1 MLTSAPARLILVV
14 VLIAFA
20 PMAGLAGLAVG
31 AQAATDDP
39 KGVGIT
45 VGVVGPSSRA
55 TVAPT
60 SPKATTPISTPAKT
74 ANAPRVTQTTIKDT
88 AAAAAAL
95 GANPTKIAGVFY
107 VSGLTTHIESEAGP
121 GGGTM
126 VLDFTMRNITDAP
139 ITSSLR
145 FWLDNAVNLPV
156 AMVDKVSIDSLAPN
170 ETRTVSATIPDVGQ
184 WAWFKGHVTM
194 TPPADIGGTA
204 LSPVT
209 RDSFSII
216 PPYFA
221 LIALAVA
228 GALTLI
234 LRFVLLVP
242 RSTPKIAEE
251 VAS

>member
-1 MLTSAPARLILVV
+1 MLTSAHARLILAV

-20 PMAGLAGLAVG
+20 PVAGLAGLAMS
-31 AQAATDDP
+31 AQASTDDP

-45 VGVVGPSSRA
+45 VGVVGPTSKA
-55 TVAPT
+55 TVAP
-60 SPKATTPISTPAKT
+60 STPVKSAVVP
-74 ANAPRVTQTTIKDT
+74 AVTQTTITDT
-88 AAAAAAL
+88 AAAASAL
-95 GANPTKIAGVFY
+95 GPNPTKIAGVFY
-107 VSGLTTHIESEAGP
+107 VSGLTTHVVSEAGP
-121 GGGTM
+121 GGGSM

-145 FWLDNAVNLPV
+145 FWLDNAVDLPV
-156 AMVDKVSIDSLAPN
+156 AIVDKVSIDGLAPN

-194 TPPADIGGTA
+194 TPPADIGGTV

-209 RDSFSII
+209 RDSFSLI

-221 LIALAVA
+221 LIALAIA
-228 GALTLI
+228 GVLTLI
-234 LRFVLLVP
+234 LRFALLVP
-242 RSTPKIAEE
+242 RTAPELVEE

>member
-1 MLTSAPARLILVV
+1 MTVLTSAHARLILVV
-14 VLIAFA
+14 ALIAFA
-20 PMAGLAGLAVG
+20 PVAGLAGRAMS

-39 KGVGIT
+39 NGVGIS

-55 TVAPT
+55 T
-60 SPKATTPISTPAKT
+60 TTPAVTNPVKSVAVPA
-74 ANAPRVTQTTIKDT
+74 VTQTTIKDT
-88 AAAAAAL
+88 AAAASAL

-107 VSGLTTHIESEAGP
+107 VSGLTTRIDSEAGP

-145 FWLDNAVNLPV
+145 FWLDNAVDLPV
-156 AMVDKVSIDSLAPN
+156 AIVDKVSIDSLAPN
-170 ETRTVSATIPDVGQ
+170 ETRTVSATIRDVGQ

-221 LIALAVA
+221 LIALAIA
-228 GALTLI
+228 GTLTLI

-242 RSTPKIAEE
+242 RPTPKLAEE

>member
-1 MLTSAPARLILVV
+1 MTVLTSAHARLILVV

-20 PMAGLAGLAVG
+20 PVAGLAGLATS

-39 KGVGIT
+39 KGVGIS

-55 TVAPT
+55 T
-60 SPKATTPISTPAKT
+60 TTPAVTAPVKSPAVP
-74 ANAPRVTQTTIKDT
+74 AVTQTTIKDT
-88 AAAAAAL
+88 AAAATAL

-107 VSGLTTHIESEAGP
+107 VSGLTTHTDSEAGP
-121 GGGTM
+121 GGGTL

-145 FWLDNAVNLPV
+145 FWLDNAVDLPV
-156 AMVDKVSIDSLAPN
+156 AIVDKVSIDGLAPN

-209 RDSFSII
+209 RDSFTLI

-221 LIALAVA
+221 LIVLAIA
-228 GALTLI
+228 GILSLI
-234 LRFVLLVP
+234 LRYVLLLSRTAPEPV
-242 RSTPKIAEE
+242 EE

>member
-1 MLTSAPARLILVV
+1 V
-14 VLIAFA
+14 
-20 PMAGLAGLAVG
+20 AGLAGFATS

-55 TVAPT
+55 TVPPSVT
-60 SPKATTPISTPAKT
+60 SPVKSTTVPS
-74 ANAPRVTQTTIKDT
+74 VTQTTIKDT
-88 AAAAAAL
+88 AAAATAL
-95 GANPTKIAGVFY
+95 GPNPTKIAGVFY
-107 VSGLTTHIESEAGP
+107 VSGLTTHVVSETGP

-126 VLDFTMRNITDAP
+126 ALDFTMRNITDAP

-145 FWLDNAVNLPV
+145 FWLDNAVDLPV
-156 AMVDKVSIDSLAPN
+156 AIVDKVSIDGLAPN

-194 TPPADIGGTA
+194 TPPADIGGTV

-209 RDSFSII
+209 RDSFSLI

-221 LIALAVA
+221 LIVVAIA

-242 RSTPKIAEE
+242 RTAPELVEE

>member
-1 MLTSAPARLILVV
+1 MLTSAHARLILAV

-20 PMAGLAGLAVG
+20 PVAGLAGLAMS
-31 AQAATDDP
+31 AQASTDDP

-55 TVAPT
+55 TAAPSVT
-60 SPKATTPISTPAKT
+60 APVKSAAVPA
-74 ANAPRVTQTTIKDT
+74 VTQTTITDT
-88 AAAAAAL
+88 AAAATAL
-95 GANPTKIAGVFY
+95 GANPTRIAGVFY
-107 VSGLTTHIESEAGP
+107 VSGLTTHVESEAGP

-145 FWLDNAVNLPV
+145 FWLDNAVDLPV
-156 AMVDKVSIDSLAPN
+156 AIVDKVSIDGLAPN

-194 TPPADIGGTA
+194 TPPADIGGTV

-209 RDSFSII
+209 RDSFSLI

-221 LIALAVA
+221 LIALAIA
-228 GALTLI
+228 GVLTLI
-234 LRFVLLVP
+234 LRFALLVP
-242 RSTPKIAEE
+242 RTAPELVEE

>member
-1 MLTSAPARLILVV
+1 MTVLTSAHARLILVV
-14 VLIAFA
+14 ALIAFA
-20 PMAGLAGLAVG
+20 PVAGLAGLAMS

-45 VGVVGPSSRA
+45 VSVVGPSSRA
-55 TVAPT
+55 TVAPSVT
-60 SPKATTPISTPAKT
+60 SPVKSVTVPA
-74 ANAPRVTQTTIKDT
+74 VTQTTITDS
-88 AAAAAAL
+88 AAAASAL
-95 GANPTKIAGVFY
+95 GENPTTIAGIFY

-121 GGGTM
+121 GGGT
-126 VLDFTMRNITDAP
+126 VELDFTMRNITDAP

-145 FWLDNAVNLPV
+145 FWLDNAVGLPV
-156 AMVDKVSIDSLAPN
+156 AIVDKVSIDSLAPN

-184 WAWFKGHVTM
+184 WAWFTGHVTM

-209 RDSFSII
+209 RDSFTLI

-221 LIALAVA
+221 LIVLAVA
-228 GALTLI
+228 GILSLI
-234 LRFVLLVP
+234 LRHVLLQP
-242 RSTPKIAEE
+242 RTAPEPVEE